1 MSKKSPKCALTGI
14 RVKYHGNKEEGIDSD
29 YRDLET
35 GSTEVRLE
43 EGQSLEVGPGGGA
56 SLVAQGLR
64 LHAPSAEG
72 TGSIPGQDTVCC
84 TAQAK

>member
-14 RVKYHGNKEEGIDSD
+14 RVKYHGNREEGIDSD

-43 EGQSLEVGPGGGA
+43 EGQSLVVGPGGGA
-56 SLVAQGLR
+56 SLVAQTVKYLPAMQETRETRVPPGCIPLR
-64 LHAPSAEG
+64 
-72 TGSIPGQDTVCC
+72 
-84 TAQAK
+84 K

>member
-43 EGQSLEVGPGGGA
+43 EGQSLEVGQGGGA
-56 SLVAQGLR
+56 SLVAQTVKYLPAMQETLETRVPPDCVPLR
-64 LHAPSAEG
+64 
-72 TGSIPGQDTVCC
+72 
-84 TAQAK
+84 K